1 MNQLL
6 FGHNA
11 DERIVA
17 VYQND
22 DRTMRLFFRE
32 RGSIRTADE
41 PFYPFFFLSDRSLI
55 DGFDR
60 KHWVKKLEGT
70 LFYQYLCAFEE
81 WPVMW
86 DAIRVVIDRHN
97 REAFTKAEGYADLD
111 KLYLVTD
118 PVSQYLMQSGRTLFK
133 GMDFRDLHRLQLDI
147 ETFTP
152 PAYRFPNASRKTD
165 RIILIALTDSTGWS
179 HVIDGKKS
187 GEKQMLQE
195 LVSVVAERDPDVI
208 EGHNIFNFDLPYL
221 MTRAAMH
228 EVPLT
233 LGRDGGLPRVFET
246 RTAFA
251 EHPFEY
257 TAAEIPGRHVI
268 DTLLLL
274 QSYDATR
281 CSLES
286 HSLKYAAQHFG
297 FASPTRT
304 YIAPEKISWHWEHD
318 PKPLVEYALDD
329 VRETDQLSARLS
341 PTSFYLASMVP
352 GNYGTVARMGSAAK
366 IEQLMVREYLRA
378 RHSLPRA
385 QEGTQTSGG
394 YTDIFLVGALGP
406 VVHADVESLY
416 PSLMIQREIFPA
428 SDLLKVFPSLLK
440 DLTTM
445 RLEAKRRARV
455 SFDEAEKPQLDAM
468 QSSMKILINSFYGY
482 LGYARGLFNDYRK
495 ADEVTSSGREIL
507 RRMIAFL
514 KESGSKVI
522 EVDTDG
528 TFFVPPP
535 GVDSYDQELE
545 YVAKLS
551 AILPEG
557 ITAVHDGRYHR
568 MLSYKKKNYALL
580 EYDNRIRI
588 KGSSLMSRS
597 IEQFGRE
604 YVQQCIE
611 RILNS
616 DVAGLHKLYL
626 HYRQLIQERGIDVRA
641 LARTE
646 TLKDSIEVYLD
657 GVRSGRR
664 NKSAAYEVAIASGKQ
679 YRPGD
684 RVVYYITGAEADV
697 KGFENC
703 KPADDWDPNF
713 PDENTQYY
721 IRRLDE
727 FSEKFAEFFNP
738 PDFRAIFSPEGL
750 FPFDPKGITPLIRDV
765 SAKEPAEEEEPP
777 PPSLGIWLDE

>member
-1 MNQLL
+1 MNRLL
-6 FGHNA
+6 FGHNT

-17 VYQND
+17 VQQKD

-32 RGSIRTADE
+32 QDSVRSSEE

-81 WPVMW
+81 WSVMW
-86 DAIRVVIDRHN
+86 DAIRLILDRHN
-97 REAFTKAEGYADLD
+97 REAFTKAEGYATLD
-111 KLYLVTD
+111 KIYLVTD

-165 RIILIALTDSTGWS
+165 RIILIALSDTTGWN
-179 HVIDGKKS
+179 HVIDGKKH
-187 GEKQMLQE
+187 GEKQMLLE
-195 LVSVVAERDPDVI
+195 LVKIIGERDPDVI

-221 MTRAAMH
+221 TTRAAMH
-228 EVPLT
+228 DVTLA
-233 LGRDGGLPRVFET
+233 LGRDGGIPRVFET
-246 RTAFA
+246 RTTFA
-251 EHPFEY
+251 DHPFEY

-274 QSYDATR
+274 QGYDATKR
-281 CSLES
+281 SLES

-297 FASPTRT
+297 FASPDRT
-304 YIAPEKISWHWEHD
+304 YIAPDRISWHWEHD

-329 VRETDQLSARLS
+329 VRETEQLSARLS

-352 GNYGTVARMGSAAK
+352 GNFGSVARMGSAAK
-366 IEQLMVREYLRA
+366 IENLIVREYIRT

-385 QEGTQTSGG
+385 QEGAQTSGG
-394 YTDIFLVGALGP
+394 YTDIFLVGGLGP

-416 PSLMIQREIFPA
+416 PSLMIHREIFPR
-428 SDLLKVFPSLLK
+428 SDLLQVFPGLLK
-440 DLTTM
+440 DLTSM

-455 SFDEAEKPQLDAM
+455 SFDEAEKSQLDAM

-482 LGYARGLFNDYRK
+482 LGYARGLFNDYAK

-507 RRMIAFL
+507 RNMISFL
-514 KESGSKVI
+514 KETGSKVI

-535 GVDSYDQELE
+535 GVDTYDQELE

-557 ITAVHDGRYHR
+557 ITVVHDGRYRR

-588 KGSSLMSRS
+588 KGSSLISRS
-597 IEQFGRE
+597 IEQFGRDYIHE
-604 YVQQCIE
+604 CVE
-611 RILNS
+611 RLLNS
-616 DVAGLHKLYL
+616 DVEGLHRLYL
-626 HYRQLIQERGIDVRA
+626 QYRQMILERGIDVRA
-641 LARTE
+641 FARTE
-646 TLKDSIEVYLD
+646 TLKDSIDTYLD
-657 GVRSGRR
+657 GVRGGRR
-664 NKSAAYEVAIASGKQ
+664 NKSAAYEVAMASGKQ

-684 RVVYYITGAEADV
+684 RVVYYITGSEADV

-703 KPADDWDPNF
+703 KPAEEWDPNF
-713 PDENTQYY
+713 RDENSQYY
-721 IRRLDE
+721 VRRLDE
-727 FSEKFAEFFNP
+727 FSEKFAEFFSP
-738 PDFRAIFSPEGL
+738 VAFRAIFSAEGL
-750 FPFDPKGITPLIRDV
+750 FPFDPRGITPLIRDV
-765 SAKEPAEEEEPP
+765 SAKEAGAEEEPP